1 MVVISSTEHRAS
13 ASRHGQIQNEMFE
26 AMMGVPAKF
35 CPSPP
40 KAKNKKQETRSD
52 QWSIPISL
60 RAHKFVDSHS
70 RIS

>member
-1 MVVISSTEHRAS
+1 MVVISATEHRAS

-40 KAKNKKQETRSD
+40 KAKNEKQVTRSD
-52 QWSIPISL
+52 Q
-60 RAHKFVDSHS
+60 
-70 RIS
+70 

>member
-1 MVVISSTEHRAS
+1 MVVISATEHRAS

-40 KAKNKKQETRSD
+40 KAKNEKREAINEKGENG
-52 QWSIPISL
+52 
-60 RAHKFVDSHS
+60 AKC
-70 RIS
+70 